1 MPKGTGQ
8 VTLKMELVL
17 AQLAPSLDFN
27 PVALN
32 FPAELQF
39 LCTPFRL
46 LRICLIMEIL
56 LLVIIF
62 YRCSPDPLAGEGS
75 AWQRRPDQ
83 ANCWV
88 CWECI
93 ACKLLSSQGSHPQ
106 ADTDKLQKKITGC
119 VKATCLNMSRCGFH
133 CALASLGGLRVP
145 AGLFASFCKVSIF
158 GEAWGGACRVQ
169 PQEKQGG
176 GSSQPLCRA
185 PASPGSVPPAAQRGR
200 ARPSFAFVSWAR
212 FLGYLN
218 AKASSNSSC
227 VLAQDFGKLTELKG
241 KTVFVM

>member
-1 MPKGTGQ
+1 
-8 VTLKMELVL
+8 
-17 AQLAPSLDFN
+17 
-27 PVALN
+27 
-32 FPAELQF
+32 
-39 LCTPFRL
+39 
-46 LRICLIMEIL
+46 MEIL
-56 LLVIIF
+56 FLVIVF
-62 YRCSPDPLAGEGS
+62 YRCSPAPLAGEGC
-75 AWQRRPDQ
+75 AWQCWPDW
-83 ANCWV
+83 ANCWF

-93 ACKLLSSQGSHPQ
+93 ACKLLSFQGSHPQ
-106 ADTDKLQKKITGC
+106 ADTDKLQKKKITGC
-119 VKATCLNMSRCGFH
+119 VKATCLSMSRCGFH

-176 GSSQPLCRA
+176 GSSQP
-185 PASPGSVPPAAQRGR
+185 PSSVPPAAQQGR
-200 ARPSFAFVSWAR
+200 ARPDFAFVSWAR

-218 AKASSNSSC
+218 VKPSSNSSC

>member
-1 MPKGTGQ
+1 
-8 VTLKMELVL
+8 MELVL

-27 PVALN
+27 PAALN
-32 FPAELQF
+32 FPAELEF

-75 AWQRRPDQ
+75 LTGLTAGF
-83 ANCWV
+83 AGN
-88 CWECI
+88 
-93 ACKLLSSQGSHPQ
+93 ALLVNSSPPRAPIPRQ
-106 ADTDKLQKKITGC
+106 TRINFKKKKITGC

-133 CALASLGGLRVP
+133 CALASLGGLCVP

-185 PASPGSVPPAAQRGR
+185 PASPSSVPPAAQRGR

-212 FLGYLN
+212 FLGYPN